1 LRDLHVLEASIV
13 QPTKQQQ
20 YHPQQPHHH
29 SSQSLISPSKSGK
42 GGSSK
47 KVNEAAFE
55 ISQEERKLIS
65 DLAEIEHRITKKR

>member
-1 LRDLHVLEASIV
+1 MDYHTIFEH
-13 QPTKQQQ
+13 QQ
-20 YHPQQPHHH
+20 QQPHHNHRHH
-29 SSQSLISPSKSGK
+29 SSQSLISSSKSGK

-47 KVNEAAFE
+47 NVIVNEAAFE